1 MPFTELIKK
10 ATIMREKIFPI
21 LSTEGYPFT
30 SHIILQ
36 KKKTFKKRDGSYR
49 RSFSGALISRE
60 IEVFKGK
67 H

>member
-1 MPFTELIKK
+1 
-10 ATIMREKIFPI
+10 MREKIFPI